1 MDKETALMLQ
11 NLSYSLF
18 HLYSL
23 WSSLFLL
30 GCSLFMI
37 STSIPSYGT
46 ISYLS
51 RVLFSLNFHTLRLYP
66 TFILLYRSVLT
77 FVFSEPLKRLSLC
90 IYWVLLIVVSVLRFY
105 NISRGSKVERILL
118 RKYYHL
124 MAVLMFLPALVLQVT
139 GDR

>member
-1 MDKETALMLQ
+1 MILQ
-11 NLSYSLF
+11 NLSFSLF
-18 HLYSL
+18 QFYFL
-23 WSSLFLL
+23 WSWLYPL
-30 GCSLFMI
+30 GCSLYTI

-66 TFILLYRSVLT
+66 TFILLYRRVLT